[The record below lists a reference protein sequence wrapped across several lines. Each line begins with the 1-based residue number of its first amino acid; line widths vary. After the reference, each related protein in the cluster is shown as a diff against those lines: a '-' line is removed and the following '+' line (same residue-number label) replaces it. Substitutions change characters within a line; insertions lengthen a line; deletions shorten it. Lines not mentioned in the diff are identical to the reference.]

1 MANPHWENPETL
13 AFGRL
18 PAAAHFHRFASA
30 AQSKANKST
39 RDQELSEGWRFL
51 RIPHPDQAPTGWEQ
65 PAFDDHNFKVVTLPA
80 LWTMD
85 PDEIDQPIYTNVR
98 MPFRHEPPRVPDQ
111 NPTGLYRFT
120 LNHQSSTSLQSVLVL
135 EGVENC
141 CYVYCNGHTIGFNK
155 DSRLPAEFDL
165 TPFLVPG
172 ENLIAL
178 MVLRFSD
185 ASYIEDQDQW
195 WHAGVHRPIRLSRRP
210 WVNLKDIHAKPIFD
224 PVNHSARLDLSISL
238 SAIGRGALGHRVTV
252 ALCPAGQTRD
262 LTPGLSG
269 QIERRQYYPVTGK
282 GAVIQLS
289 KSLKKVRAWSSEHP
303 HLYDLEV
310 TLQDP
315 KGRILECARLK
326 IGFRHIEIKDRQ
338 LLINGQAV
346 LIRGVNRHD
355 HCERTGKVISEALMR
370 QDLTVMKQHNINA
383 VRTSH
388 YPNQSRFLE
397 LCDEYGLYV
406 IDEANLEA
414 HHHYAQLGKD
424 SHWAPAFLSRAT
436 RMVERD
442 KNHACIFSWSLGNET
457 GYGPNQIAMAAWIRA
472 FDPGRPIHNENAICE
487 QGVNRDWDANAE
499 GSDLVCPMYPSVA
512 DLIEHAT
519 TSDDPRPVI
528 MCEFAHAM
536 GNSCGNLT
544 EYWDAVETYNGLQG
558 GFIWEWIDH
567 GIQATANGIPY
578 WAYGG
583 DFGEDIHDLNFVCD
597 GLCWPD
603 RTPHSSLIEF
613 KKVIQPIQ
621 VRRRR
626 GDRFLITN
634 KQDFTDLAGFAV
646 TCHYLV
652 DGIIQNT
659 RVLKLP
665 KILPG
670 SAAEVTVATPKA
682 CARLPG
688 EHSVLFEF
696 ALKQSQ
702 SWCDAGH
709 ILAWDQITLKTI
721 QAAAGKTRRAKSKLT
736 TPEVHT
742 QGDRIQ
748 LQAKDS
754 VLCFDARGL
763 TEVRLNGE
771 AILNGPMS
779 INLWR
784 APIDNDGIK
793 GWTGE
798 QNKALDRWRA
808 QGLFDAEQVTDPLL
822 ITQQD
827 RNGVV
832 VSHVTRVITQAGQI
846 RCKTQYHLKPDG
858 ALCASHQFQ
867 VPKAL
872 DDLPRIGVRYRLNP
886 GFEHLSWYGRGPH
899 ETYRD
904 RKQSGRLMVHQS
916 TVSAQYVPYIL
927 PQDHGNLTDVRWL
940 ALHNDR
946 HLGIRV
952 TGDQLFEA
960 SASHYPKESLL
971 KAFHT
976 YEVAA
981 DDHVWLSLDVMQR
994 GVGGASCG
1002 PDTLPPYRLS
1012 SGAFSL
1018 GYTLALHAP
1027 NQALPEP

>member
-18 PAAAHFHRFASA
+18 PAAAHFHRFASK
-30 AQSKANKST
+30 AQSKASQSSRET
-39 RDQELSEGWRFL
+39 ELSDGWRFL
-51 RIPHPDQAPTGWEQ
+51 RIPHPDQAPLGWEQ
-65 PAFDDHNFKVVTLPA
+65 SDFDDQYFKAVTLPA

-98 MPFRHEPPRVPDQ
+98 MPFRQEPPRVPDQ
-111 NPTGLYRFT
+111 NPTGLYRLT
-120 LNHQSSTSLQSVLVL
+120 LNHQSSTRLQSVLVL

-141 CYVYCNGHTIGFNK
+141 CYVFCNGHTIGFNK

-178 MVLRFSD
+178 MILRFSD

-210 WVNLKDIHAKPIFD
+210 WVNLRDIHAKPIFD
-224 PVNHSARLDLSISL
+224 PSDQSARLDLSIAL
-238 SAIGRGALGHRVTV
+238 SASGRGALGHSVSA
-252 ALCPAGQTRD
+252 ALYPSGQDRNLTQGLAGQIDRA
-262 LTPGLSG
+262 
-269 QIERRQYYPVTGK
+269 QYFPVTGK
-282 GAVIQLS
+282 GAVIELS
-289 KSLKKVRAWSSEHP
+289 KSLKKVDAWSSEHP
-303 HLYDLEV
+303 NLYDLEI
-310 TLQDP
+310 TLKDP
-315 KGRILECARLK
+315 LGRVLECARLK

-355 HCERTGKVISEALMR
+355 HCDQTGKVISEALMR
-370 QDLTVMKQHNINA
+370 QDLTLMKQHNINS

-406 IDEANLEA
+406 IDETNLEA
-414 HHHYAQLGKD
+414 HHHYAQLGQD

-457 GYGPNQIAMAAWIRA
+457 GYGPNQVAMAAWIRA
-472 FDPGRPIHNENAICE
+472 FDPSRPIHNENAICE
-487 QGVNRDWDANAE
+487 QGVKRDWDANAE

-512 DLIEHAT
+512 ELIEHAT
-519 TSDDPRPVI
+519 TSQDPRPVI

-536 GNSCGNLT
+536 GNSCGNLQ
-544 EYWDAVETYNGLQG
+544 EYWDAIETHKGLQG

-567 GIQATANGIPY
+567 GILAAADGQAY

-583 DFGEDIHDLNFVCD
+583 DFGETIHDLNFVCD

-603 RTPHSSLIEF
+603 RTPHSSLLEF
-613 KKVIQPIQ
+613 KKVVQPIK
-621 VRRRR
+621 VRKRR
-626 GDRFLITN
+626 GDRFEIRN
-634 KQDFTDLAGFAV
+634 QQDFTDLAGLTV

-652 DGIIQNT
+652 DGLIQNT

-665 KILPG
+665 KVRAG
-670 SAAEVTVATPKA
+670 AAAEVVVAAPKS
-682 CARLPG
+682 CTHQPG
-688 EHSVLFEF
+688 EHSILFEF
-696 ALKQSQ
+696 ALKQKQ

-709 ILAWDQITLKTI
+709 LVAWDQIALKTV
-721 QAAAGKTRRAKSKLT
+721 QAAAKTRPRKDQP
-736 TPEVHT
+736 TPPDIQV
-742 QGDRIQ
+742 QDGRIQ
-748 LQAKDS
+748 LRAMDS
-754 VLCFDARGL
+754 VFCFDAFGL
-763 TEVRLNGE
+763 ADVCFKED
-771 AILNGPMS
+771 AILQGNLM
-779 INLWR
+779 INIWR

-793 GWTGE
+793 GWTG
-798 QNKALDRWRA
+798 QQHKALDRWRA
-808 QGLFDAEQVTDPLL
+808 QGLFDAEPETGKLS
-822 ITQQD
+822 ITEQGAH
-827 RNGVV
+827 GVV
-832 VSHVTRVITQAGQI
+832 LSHTTRVVTQVGQI
-846 RCKTQYHLKPDG
+846 RCKTRYHLTPDA
-858 ALCASHQFQ
+858 ALHVSHRFQ

-872 DDLPRIGVRYRLNP
+872 EDLPRLGVRYRLNP
-886 GFEHLSWYGRGPH
+886 DFEHLSWYGRGPH
-899 ETYRD
+899 ETYVD
-904 RKQSGRLMVHQS
+904 RKQSGRLMVHES
-916 TVSAQYVPYIL
+916 TVGAQYVPYIL

-940 ALHNDR
+940 GLHNDR
-946 HLGIRV
+946 QLGVIV
-952 TGDQLFEA
+952 TGHPLFEA

-971 KAFHT
+971 NAFHT
-976 YEVAA
+976 YEVAP
-981 DDHVWLSLDVMQR
+981 DHHVWLSLDVMQR
-994 GVGGASCG
+994 GLGGASCG

-1018 GYTLALHAP
+1018 DYTLALQAP
-1027 NQALPEP
+1027 ER